1 MKATGYI
8 TDAEKQK
15 QAAVL
20 LQIHVIPNNGGN
32 SNQDIHGKLQMAK
45 WSSPSPHEPVRYV
58 TKNDAEH
65 YAVWL
70 GRDLPTELEWEYA
83 AKANS
88 KLTHLY
94 TKHLPMN
101 ISIHKQITGKAHS
114 LLKI

>member
-1 MKATGYI
+1 MENSKWQNGA
-8 TDAEKQK
+8 
-15 QAAVL
+15 L
-20 LQIHVIPNNGGN
+20 L
-32 SNQDIHGKLQMAK
+32 
-45 WSSPSPHEPVRYV
+45 PSRTCKVRDE
-58 TKNDAEH
+58 NDAEH